1 VDSNDLGAV
10 GRRPLPPKPDLPD
23 VAAAH
28 RRGPADAVEAR
39 WRQLALV
46 WQWHRERQEVLR
58 PGAGYPGIVHLIEM
72 ARAERTLRQ
81 LYPYTSHFAL
91 HLSSCTRY
99 PYALRAPSVLPRH
112 DGRFQVFVPRGGT
125 LLGET
130 DTAEAAVALVVA
142 HLPAGLGP
150 AVAGTADDLSPMTA
164 SVSRWRCP

>member
-1 VDSNDLGAV
+1 MDPNDLDMV
-10 GRRPLPPKPDLPD
+10 GRRPLPAKPVLPD

-39 WRQLALV
+39 WRQLAPA
-46 WQWHRERQEVLR
+46 WQWRRERQEVLR
-58 PGAGYPGIVHLIEM
+58 PGGYPGIVDLVE
-72 ARAERTLRQ
+72 AAGAERTLRQ
-81 LYPYTSHFAL
+81 LYPYNSHFAL

-99 PYALRAPSVLPRH
+99 PYVLRVPSVLPRY
-112 DGRFQVFVPRGGT
+112 DGRFRVFVPRVGT

-150 AVAGTADDLSPMTA
+150 AVADSADDL
-164 SVSRWRCP
+164 RR

>member
-1 VDSNDLGAV
+1 MDSNDLGAV

-46 WQWHRERQEVLR
+46 WQWRRERQEVLR
-58 PGAGYPGIVHLIEM
+58 PGVGYPGVVHLIEV
-72 ARAERTLRQ
+72 ARAERTLRR

-99 PYALRAPSVLPRH
+99 PYALRVPSVLPRH

-150 AVAGTADDLSPMTA
+150 AVAGTADDLC
-164 SVSRWRCP
+164 R

>member
-1 VDSNDLGAV
+1 MLVAHTTCVDSHDLGAV

-46 WQWHRERQEVLR
+46 WRWHRERQEVLR
-58 PGAGYPGIVHLIEM
+58 PRVGYPGIVDLIEV

-99 PYALRAPSVLPRH
+99 PYVLRAPSVLPRH

-142 HLPAGLGP
+142 HLPSGLGP
-150 AVAGTADDLSPMTA
+150 AVAGTADDL
-164 SVSRWRCP
+164 R